1 MNSGGC
7 PRSSEAGLWVAN
19 AVVPMISSARGL
31 GAPCA
36 VLVARTL
43 PTRPTMP
50 TAEAKLPFPRTGRF
64 VGYLIRREPQATD
77 AMPRFTVPDGA
88 G

>member
-1 MNSGGC
+1 
-7 PRSSEAGLWVAN
+7 
-19 AVVPMISSARGL
+19 VPMISSARCL
-31 GAPCA
+31 GASCA
-36 VLVARTL
+36 VLVAWTL

-64 VGYLIRREPQATD
+64 VGYLIRCEPQASD
-77 AMPRFTVPDGA
+77 AMPWFTAPDGA